1 MGDRDRRAEKTGW
14 VRPRKVEGADQSKKL
29 DEGAFRVEVEGW
41 PGRSMDPLA
50 KKGTPAGALSDSKRM
65 TYRGPL

>member
-1 MGDRDRRAEKTGW
+1 M
-14 VRPRKVEGADQSKKL
+14 EGADQSKKL

-50 KKGTPAGALSDSKRM
+50 KKGTPAGALNDSKRM